1 MIHPLLQKQDE
12 LFTEA
17 TQLLQEI
24 IIPTF
29 SEFGSVIVGGSYAYH
44 LLNYPDID
52 IDIVSDEVSDIT
64 YKKLCDKVTSLDS
77 VSEFKTL
84 NRTERP
90 VASTRPKGYWLSP
103 KIQYGTN
110 LWNIDIWFQK
120 PEWNTGNTLMY
131 KDALEKLSDEKRIII
146 LTLKNELRENDLYGI
161 GKEFQSVDIYE
172 AVLHDT
178 VDTVDALRQYK
189 SKHS

>member
-17 TQLLQEI
+17 TQLLQQI

-29 SEFGSVIVGGSYAYH
+29 SEFGNVIIGGSYVYR
-44 LLNYPDID
+44 LLTYPDID
-52 IDIVSDEVSDIT
+52 IDIVSDDVSDVT

-84 NRTERP
+84 DRTERP
-90 VASTRPKGYWLSP
+90 VIGTRPKGYWLSP
-103 KIQYGTN
+103 KIQYGNN

-131 KDALEKLSDEKRIII
+131 KDALLKISDEQRIVI
-146 LTLKNELRENDLYGI
+146 LTLKNELRENDLYGV
-161 GKEFQSVDIYE
+161 GKEFQSVDVYD
-172 AVLHDT
+172 AVLNSGAYT
-178 VDTVDALRQYK
+178 LEMLRTY
-189 SKHS
+189 KHSL